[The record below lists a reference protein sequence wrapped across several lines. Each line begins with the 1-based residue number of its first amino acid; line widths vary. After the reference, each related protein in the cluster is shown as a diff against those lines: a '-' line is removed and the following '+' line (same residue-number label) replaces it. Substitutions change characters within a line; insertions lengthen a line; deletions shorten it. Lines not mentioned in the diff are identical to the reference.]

1 VSKPGWGGPTML
13 VLTKKVE
20 YGLIA
25 LTCVARAK
33 SRPISAREIAD
44 QYNVPLALLMNI
56 LKTLTQ
62 RGLVRS
68 VRGARGGYVLAMPA
82 QAITM
87 EALIVAIDGPVCL
100 TQCAS
105 SNERTYKRT
114 CGVGDP
120 CPVRVAVRKIN
131 MKFRQL
137 LSEVTL
143 ADLVQQE
150 PVAAARMVTAPT
162 GRVEAVETGTLEG
175 SAT

>member
-1 VSKPGWGGPTML
+1 ML

-25 LTCVARAK
+25 LTYLARNDN
-33 SRPISAREIAD
+33 RPISAREVAD
-44 QYNVPLALLMNI
+44 GYNVPLALLMNI

-68 VRGARGGYVLAMPA
+68 VRGARGGYVLAVPA
-82 QAITM
+82 RAITM

-114 CGVGDP
+114 CGVGAP

-131 MKFRQL
+131 KKFREL
-137 LSEVTL
+137 LSDVTL
-143 ADLVQQE
+143 ADLVQDE
-150 PVAAARMVTAPT
+150 GVAEMSPVSLSVATPAAAA
-162 GRVEAVETGTLEG
+162 EATELEG
-175 SAT
+175 YAT

>member
-1 VSKPGWGGPTML
+1 ML

-25 LTCVARAK
+25 LTYLARND
-33 SRPISAREIAD
+33 SRPVSAREVSD
-44 QYNVPLALLMNI
+44 GYNVPLALLMNI

-68 VRGARGGYVLAMPA
+68 VRGARGGYVLAVPA
-82 QAITM
+82 RDITM

-114 CGVGDP
+114 CGVGAP

-131 MKFRQL
+131 KKFREL

-143 ADLVQQE
+143 ADLVQE
-150 PVAAARMVTAPT
+150 DPVSEMDAAPASAAVGVT
-162 GRVEAVETGTLEG
+162 ELEG
-175 SAT
+175 LAR